1 MKEDEGADVKGED
14 KNESHS
20 EKSGDSDD
28 ATKKPTESPDQEVLP
43 EAVIESQEGHTEQPA
58 DDASDSS

>member
-1 MKEDEGADVKGED
+1 MKGED

-43 EAVIESQEGHTEQPA
+43 EAVIESQEGHTEHPA